1 MKKYI
6 TLAALL
12 AAGTA
17 CANAETITVNTGATS
32 TDAVIATS
40 LLSYDD
46 LQTIIGTANTNTAL
60 LGLQWSGDQLYNS
73 SISVGSWSGDSQ
85 LHIYRVTAGTKI
97 SGNAAASFSDSTN
110 WPTNHKVNTLWNA
123 ETVVKGALT
132 LGYAG
137 DNVADQE
144 VRGISVVLSVLYNDG
159 TITTLYGN
167 CSSEKYTSLAPSAVT
182 YDSDKVGAPDVELA
196 TWTKDSLIS
205 RTIAAVPEP
214 SAFGMLAG
222 LGALALVAS
231 RRRRK

>member
-6 TLAALL
+6 TVAALL

-17 CANAETITVNTGATS
+17 FANAEEIITGATS

-40 LLSYDD
+40 LLSYDN

-60 LGLQWSGDQLYNS
+60 LGIQWSSEDATHNS
-73 SISVGSWSGDSQ
+73 SISVGSWGGDSQ
-85 LHIYRVTAGTKI
+85 LHIYRVAAGSNI
-97 SGNAAASFSDSTN
+97 SGNASASFSDSTN

-137 DNVADQE
+137 THVEDQG
-144 VRGISVVLSVLYNDG
+144 VSGISIVLSVLYTDG
-159 TITTLYGN
+159 TIRTLYGN
-167 CSSEKYTSLAPSAVT
+167 CNNEKYSSLAPSAVT
-182 YDSDKVGAPDVELA
+182 YDSGKVGTPDVELA

-205 RTIAAVPEP
+205 RTVAAVPEP